1 MARPIPDEVV
11 LGLLKAKPTHGYDLL
26 EVFNSPAQLG
36 HSWKMSTSQLYA
48 VLKRLE
54 RNGSVCGKEVAVLN
68 APSRIEY
75 AITDHGSQQLDN
87 WLLEPKPS
95 ASVHRIRIIFLS
107 RIFIA
112 NLLKQPTDPIV
123 NAQISA
129 CQRQRDRFF
138 DQYENCRSDMEALT
152 LDFII
157 SQLDAAI
164 NWLKTHQLMF
174 SHKPKITS
182 VQK

>member
-26 EVFNSPAQLG
+26 EVFNSPAHLG
-36 HSWKMSTSQLYA
+36 RCWRMSTSQLYA

-54 RNGSVCGKEVAVLN
+54 RNGSVCGKEVDVLN

-75 AITDHGSQQLDN
+75 EITDHGCQQLDN
-87 WLLEPKPS
+87 WLFELKPS
-95 ASVHRIRIIFLS
+95 ASVHRIRVEFLS

-112 NLLKQPTDPIV
+112 NLLNHPRDPIV
-123 NAQISA
+123 KGQIAS
-129 CQRQRDRFF
+129 CERQRDRFHS
-138 DQYENCRSDMEALT
+138 QKQTCRSDMEALT

-157 SQLDAAI
+157 NQLDAAI
-164 NWLKTHQLMF
+164 NWLETYQFKL
-174 SHKPKITS
+174 SHKPRITP
-182 VQK
+182 V

>member
-1 MARPIPDEVV
+1 MSRPIPDEVV
-11 LGLLKAKPTHGYDLL
+11 LGLLKAKPAHGYDLL

-36 HSWKMSTSQLYA
+36 HCWRMSTSQLYA

-54 RNGSVCGKEVAVLN
+54 RNGSVCGKEVPVIN

-75 AITDHGSQQLDN
+75 EITVQGSQQLEN
-87 WLLEPKPS
+87 WLSEPNPS
-95 ASVHRIRIIFLS
+95 ASVHRIRVLFLS

-123 NAQISA
+123 KTQIAS
-129 CQRQRDRFF
+129 CQRQRDRFY
-138 DQYENCRSDMEALT
+138 DQKENCKSDMEALT

-164 NWLKTHQLMF
+164 NWLETHQFIL
-174 SHKPKITS
+174 SHKPIITS
-182 VQK
+182 VQ